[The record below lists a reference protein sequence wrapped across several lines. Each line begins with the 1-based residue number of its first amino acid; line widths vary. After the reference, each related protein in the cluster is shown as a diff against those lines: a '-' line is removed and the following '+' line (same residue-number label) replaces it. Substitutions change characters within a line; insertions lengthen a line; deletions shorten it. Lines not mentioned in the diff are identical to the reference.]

1 MSFVTADSMFEL
13 KKSPYILIFV
23 FLLVILAACEKRPSD
38 EVSTDYVSDNSI
50 VEVSNSA
57 TQDTIHEEKVIK
69 PHFNSKNSGELI
81 NYMDTCRDSS
91 KYSQGILLRMAEDSP
106 EYTCRLLN
114 SDFSHFIIV
123 DKEAMEL
130 ALFDKFGREEFRYGI
145 ACSKNYGDKA
155 KKGDSRTPEG
165 FFSAEGIYDSTDW
178 LFTDDNGVTSK
189 KKGQFGPRFI
199 RLLIPGTS
207 QIGIHGT
214 CAPWSIGHRTSH
226 GCIRVTNEN
235 ILELIKHVT
244 IGMPVIISPSDR
256 DQMVNEQEGRFIAQV
271 TINPHRK
278 KINKDRKTEINAV
291 EPIYSPTDS
300 INEVI
305 NIEEEPNTNQEI
317 PLESP
322 ESPSMEEDN

>member
-1 MSFVTADSMFEL
+1 M
-13 KKSPYILIFV
+13 
-23 FLLVILAACEKRPSD
+23 ILAACEKRPSD

-57 TQDTIHEEKVIK
+57 TQDTIQEEKVIK

-130 ALFDKFGREEFRYGI
+130 ALFDKFGREELRYGI

-278 KINKDRKTEINAV
+278 KINKDRKTEINAF
-291 EPIYSPTDS
+291 EPTYSPTDS
-300 INEVI
+300 ITEVI
-305 NIEEEPNTNQEI
+305 NIEEPNTNQEI

-322 ESPSMEEDN
+322 EAPSMEEDN